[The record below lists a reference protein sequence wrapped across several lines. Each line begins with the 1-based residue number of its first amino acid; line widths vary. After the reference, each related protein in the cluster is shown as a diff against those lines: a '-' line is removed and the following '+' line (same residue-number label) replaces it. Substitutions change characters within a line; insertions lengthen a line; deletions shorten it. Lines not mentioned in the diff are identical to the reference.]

1 MENASKALVIAGAI
15 LISIL
20 LISIGLVV
28 FNSAKGVVDQGSQAS
43 RLMEAEVYNS
53 NFTKYCGDKV
63 LGRNVKEL
71 QNFVNSYKSA
81 NPETN
86 IQVVVSTSITS
97 INVRS
102 YYKVYVPDGGYADG
116 YITKINVDPIS

>member
-28 FNSAKGVVDQGSQAS
+28 FNSAKGVVDQGTQAS
-43 RLMEAEVYNS
+43 KLMEAEVYNS

-63 LGRNVKEL
+63 LGSSVINL
-71 QNFVNSYKSA
+71 QNFVNSYNSA
-81 NPETN
+81 NGTTIEVDT
-86 IQVVVSTSITS
+86 TSVGT
-97 INVRS
+97 INVKER
-102 YYKVYVPDGGYADG
+102 YKVYVDPTNGYTDG
-116 YITKINVDPIS
+116 YITKITVSK